1 VRDPLASNLTTAT
14 EIHRQLYHELPQD
27 HFLYSSLSR
36 ELVACEELLEFSFSG
51 AREIVSPRIPF
62 VSYPD
67 EWCNAQLIDAAD
79 LTLTVS
85 EKVLPARVEI
95 KDASAWNI
103 IFDGCRPIFCD
114 HLSFQA
120 IESKRWWA
128 FGQYIRHFILPL
140 CLAKYCD
147 FEARNSFKIARDG
160 VTPEFARNLIGTK
173 RFLTRYW
180 LLMLESWAN
189 HGSTGQKSP
198 VKGLQTHHKNLYAIT
213 RWFLKGVALSR
224 LRQSTWLGY
233 TEDRSH
239 YSEAALH
246 VKYKS
251 VKAWL
256 QKLAPT
262 WVIDIGCNTGE
273 FSKLAVSCGSKVVAI
288 DSDYESI
295 QILYLSS
302 KGQPVYP
309 VVANLEDLQGGRG
322 WSGEEF
328 PGLLTRLNGHADMLL
343 MLAVIH
349 HLAISSS
356 IPYERIANLAAR
368 MTKTYVIA
376 ELLSE
381 NDQLVIHLAKQRNR
395 DPREFTLQKQM
406 EAFRHHFEIVEQIP
420 LPGLTRNLVLMA
432 KLN

>member
-1 VRDPLASNLTTAT
+1 M
-14 EIHRQLYHELPQD
+14 
-27 HFLYSSLSR
+27 
-36 ELVACEELLEFSFSG
+36 ACEELLEFSFSG
-51 AREIVSPRIPF
+51 AREMVSPRIPF

-79 LTLTVS
+79 LTLTIS
-85 EKVLPARVEI
+85 EKVLSARVEI

-103 IFDGCRPIFCD
+103 IFNGCKPVFCD

-120 IESKRWWA
+120 IESKHWWA

-160 VTPEFARNLIGTK
+160 IAPESARNLIGPK

-180 LLMLESWAN
+180 LLMFGSWAN
-189 HGSTGQKSP
+189 HGSTGQKSA
-198 VKGLQTHHKNLYAIT
+198 VKRLQTHHKNLYAIT
-213 RWFLKGVALSR
+213 RWFLKGVALLR

-246 VKYKS
+246 AKYKG

-256 QKLAPT
+256 QKLTPT

-288 DSDYESI
+288 DSDHESI

-381 NDQLVIHLAKQRNR
+381 NDQLVMNLAKQRNR
-395 DPREFTLQKQM
+395 NSHEFTLQKQM